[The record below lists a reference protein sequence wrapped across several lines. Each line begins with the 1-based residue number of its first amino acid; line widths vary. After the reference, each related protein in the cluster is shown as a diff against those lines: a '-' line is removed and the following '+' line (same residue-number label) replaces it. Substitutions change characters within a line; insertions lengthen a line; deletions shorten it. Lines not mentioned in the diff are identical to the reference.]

1 VIPITPHRNN
11 SINGAIAITPP
22 YGDSPMQINWQETP
36 LIPAIAQDYESNQI
50 LMLAYMN
57 EEAFNLTQS
66 TGYAHYF
73 SRSKQRIWKKGES
86 SNHTQEVHDILL
98 DCDADTVILKI
109 KQNGVACHTGRKSC
123 FFTSITKEKTILE
136 KEVDTDAMY
145 GVVDTLYHTILE
157 RKNDTESKKS
167 WTKKL
172 LNDKELMLSK
182 IREEADEVCV
192 AINEESDEQVIYES
206 ADLLYHTLV
215 GLGYRNVSPDRVKQ
229 ELARRFG
236 MSGIEEKEQRGA

>member
-1 VIPITPHRNN
+1 LWLPNP
-11 SINGAIAITPP
+11 NGEILMNI
-22 YGDSPMQINWQETP
+22 DWNKNP
-36 LIPAIAQDYESNQI
+36 LIPAIAQDNETNQV

-57 EEAFNLTQS
+57 EEAYNLTLS

-86 SNHTQEVHDILL
+86 SGHTQEIKDVLL
-98 DCDADTVILKI
+98 DCDADTVVLKI

-123 FFTSITKEKTILE
+123 FFTSVLEDKIILE
-136 KEVDTDAMY
+136 KEVDTNAIY

-157 RKNDTESKKS
+157 RKNAPEEVKS

-172 LNDKELMLSK
+172 LNDKKLMLSK

-215 GLGYRNVSPDRVKQ
+215 GLGYREISPDRVKQ

-236 MSGIEEKEQRGA
+236 MSGITEKERRKK

>member
-1 VIPITPHRNN
+1 
-11 SINGAIAITPP
+11 
-22 YGDSPMQINWQETP
+22 MQIDWSSHE
-36 LIPAIAQDYESNQI
+36 LLPAIAQDATTGDV

-57 EEAFNLTQS
+57 KEAYELTLK
-66 TGYAHYF
+66 TGFAHYF
-73 SRSKQRIWKKGES
+73 SRSKQRIWKKGEES
-86 SNHTQEVHDILL
+86 GHTQKVQDLL
-98 DCDADTVILKI
+98 IDCDADTILLKVE
-109 KQNGVACHTGRKSC
+109 QEGVACHTGRKSC
-123 FFTSITKEKTILE
+123 FFTSVTQGKEILAQ
-136 KEVDTDAMY
+136 EVNVEDKY
-145 GVVDTLYHTILE
+145 SVVDVLYHTILE
-157 RKNDTESKKS
+157 RKNDNSKKS

-172 LNDKELMLSK
+172 LNNKELLLSK

-236 MSGIEEKEQRGA
+236 MSGIEEKESRGNKKA

>member
-1 VIPITPHRNN
+1 MT
-11 SINGAIAITPP
+11 
-22 YGDSPMQINWQETP
+22 INWTNTP
-36 LIPAIAQDYESNQI
+36 LIPTIAQDYTSNEV

-57 EEAFNLTQS
+57 EEAYTLTLS

-86 SNHTQEVHDILL
+86 SNHTQEVKDILL
-98 DCDADTVILKI
+98 DCDADTLILKI

-123 FFTSITKEKTILE
+123 FFTSLINDKVVLE
-136 KEVDTDAMY
+136 QVVDTNAIY
-145 GVVDTLYHTILE
+145 SVVDTLYHTILE
-157 RKNDTESKKS
+157 RKNAPYETKS

-172 LNDKELMLSK
+172 LDDEALLLSK

-192 AINEESDEQVIYES
+192 AIHEESDEQVIYES

-215 GLGYRNVSPDRVKQ
+215 GLGYRNISPDRVKQ
-229 ELARRFG
+229 ELGRRFG
-236 MSGIEEKEQRGA
+236 MSGIVEKEARRK

>member
-1 VIPITPHRNN
+1 MNIDWNKN
-11 SINGAIAITPP
+11 
-22 YGDSPMQINWQETP
+22 P
-36 LIPAIAQDYESNQI
+36 LIPAIAQDATTNEV

-57 EEAFNLTQS
+57 KEALELTLQ

-86 SNHTQEVHDILL
+86 SNHTQEIVDILL
-98 DCDADTVILKI
+98 DCDGDTIVLKVN
-109 KQNGVACHTGRKSC
+109 QNGVACHTGRRSC
-123 FFTSITKEKTILE
+123 FFTSIKEDKVILE
-136 KEVDTDAMY
+136 QEVDTDAIY

-157 RKNDTESKKS
+157 RKNAPSSQKS

-172 LNDKELMLSK
+172 LDDKELMLSK

-192 AINEESDEQVIYES
+192 AIDKESDEQVIYES

-215 GLGYRNVSPDRVKQ
+215 GLGYRNISPDRVKQ

-236 MSGIEEKEQRGA
+236 MSGIEEKESRNK